1 MTGGMKNGRAIM
13 LQGTG
18 SDVGKSVLTAGL
30 CRAFVRRGLTVR
42 PFKPQNMS
50 NNAAVADDAEGGG
63 GEIGRAQ
70 WLQALACGVAPS
82 VHMNPV
88 LLKPNSDTGSQVVL
102 RGRAL
107 EVAEARQYWGTRGA
121 LLAPVIE
128 SFEHLKTQA
137 DLVVVEGAGSAA
149 EANLRR
155 GDIANM
161 GFAVPTQTP
170 VVLVGDI
177 NRGGVI
183 AALVGTQAVLDAAD
197 RAMVAGFIVNLFRG
211 DPRLFDDGLAMITE
225 RTGWRSFGVVP
236 FLPQIKA
243 LPAEDAVVLEQGRAG
258 EDGRIVIAVPMVARI
273 ANFDDLDPLRADPA
287 FDVRFCPPGTPLPGD
302 AALVVLP
309 GTKST
314 LSDLRFLKAQGWD
327 IDIQAHVRRGGR
339 MLGLCGGYQMLGTR
353 VSDPDGIEGPAGE
366 EAGLGLLDVATVI
379 EPAKTVRNAVCR
391 STLLDADARGYEI
404 HAGRT
409 TGPGLSRT
417 FLEREGETVGI
428 VSSDGLVVG
437 TYLHRMLGDDSFRA
451 RYLRFAGLCGTP
463 DLVFADQVEAA
474 LDALADALE
483 EHLDVDALLEAAR

>member
-1 MTGGMKNGRAIM
+1 MARALM

-30 CRAFVRRGLTVR
+30 CRAFLRRGLTVR

-50 NNAAVADDAEGGG
+50 NNAAVADDGEGGG

-70 WLQALACGVAPS
+70 WLQALACRVPAS

-107 EVAEARQYWGTRGA
+107 ETAEAREYWGTRGA
-121 LLAPVIE
+121 LLEPVIE
-128 SFEHLKTQA
+128 SFEHLKRDA
-137 DLVVVEGAGSAA
+137 DIVVVEGAGSAA

-161 GFAVPTQTP
+161 GFAVPTGTP

-183 AALVGTQAVLDAAD
+183 ASLVGTREVLDAAD

-211 DPRLFDDGLAMITE
+211 DPRLFDDGLAMIVE

-236 FLPQIKA
+236 FLPTIRA
-243 LPAEDAVVLEQGRAG
+243 LPAEDAVVLEQGPSR
-258 EDGRIVIAVPMVARI
+258 EPGRSVIAVPMISRI

-302 AALVVLP
+302 ADLVVLP

-327 IDIQAHVRRGGR
+327 VDLRAHVRRGGR
-339 MLGLCGGYQMLGTR
+339 VLGLCGGYQMLGTR

-366 EAGLGLLDVATVI
+366 EAGLGLLDVQTVI
-379 EPAKTVRNAVCR
+379 GPAKTVRNAVCL
-391 STLLDADARGYEI
+391 STILDAEARGYEI

-409 TGPGLSRT
+409 TGAGLARR
-417 FLEREGETVGI
+417 FLERDGEVVAI
-428 VSSDGLVVG
+428 VSGDGLVVG
-437 TYLHRMLGDDSFRA
+437 SYLHGMLADDAFRD
-451 RYLRFAGLCGTP
+451 RYLSFAGLSGTP
-463 DLVFADQVEAA
+463 GRVFAEQVETA

-483 EHLDVDALLEAAR
+483 QHLDVAALLEAAR

>member
-1 MTGGMKNGRAIM
+1 MTARALM

-30 CRAFVRRGLTVR
+30 CRVFTRRGLAVR

-50 NNAAVADDAEGGG
+50 NNAAVAEDAEGRA

-70 WLQALACGVAPS
+70 WLQALACGVPPS

-107 EVAEARQYWGTRGA
+107 ETAEAREYWARRGA
-121 LLAPVIE
+121 LLDPVVE
-128 SFEHLKTQA
+128 SFERLKAEA
-137 DLVVVEGAGSAA
+137 DLVLVEGAGSAA

-161 GFAVPTQTP
+161 GFAVPTRTP

-183 AALVGTQAVLDAAD
+183 AALVGTHALLDDTD
-197 RAMVAGFIVNLFRG
+197 RDRVRGFIVNLFRG
-211 DPRLFDDGLAMITE
+211 DPRLFDDGLTMIVE
-225 RTGWRSFGVVP
+225 RTGWPSFGVVP
-236 FLPQIKA
+236 FLPEVRA
-243 LPAEDAVVLEQGRAG
+243 LPAEDAVVLEQGPTGGTGRA
-258 EDGRIVIAVPMVARI
+258 VVAVPMVSRI

-287 FDVRFCPPGTPLPGD
+287 FDVRFCPPGTALPGD

-314 LSDLRFLKAQGWD
+314 VADLRFLKAQGWD
-327 IDIQAHVRRGGR
+327 VDIRAHVRRGGR
-339 MLGLCGGYQMLGTR
+339 VLGLCGGYQMLGLR
-353 VSDPDGIEGPAGE
+353 VCDPDGVEGPPGE
-366 EAGLGLLDVATVI
+366 EPGLGLLDVDTVI
-379 EPAKTVRNAVCR
+379 EPAKTVRNAICR
-391 STLLDADARGYEI
+391 APLLGVEARGYEI

-409 TGPGLSRT
+409 AGPGLVRP
-417 FLEREGETVGI
+417 FLEREGEPVAI
-428 VSSDGLVVG
+428 VSSDGRVVG
-437 TYLHRMLGDDSFRA
+437 SYLHGMLGDDGFRA
-451 RYLRFAGLCGTP
+451 RYLDYVGLSGTRGF
-463 DLVFADQVEAA
+463 VFAERVEAA

-483 EHLDVDALLEAAR
+483 SHLDIDALWEAAC

>member
-1 MTGGMKNGRAIM
+1 MTGKALM

-30 CRAFVRRGLTVR
+30 CRAFVRRGMTVR

-50 NNAAVADDAEGGG
+50 NNAAVAEDAEDGA

-107 EVAEARQYWGTRGA
+107 EVAEARQYWGTRGS

-128 SFEHLKTQA
+128 SFEHLKAQA
-137 DLVVVEGAGSAA
+137 DIVVVEGAGSAA

-161 GFAVPTQTP
+161 GFAVPTRTP

-197 RAMVAGFIVNLFRG
+197 RETVAGFIVNLFRG
-211 DPRLFDDGLAMITE
+211 DPRLFDDGLAMIVE

-258 EDGRIVIAVPMVARI
+258 RTDAPSSPCRWS
-273 ANFDDLDPLRADPA
+273 PA
-287 FDVRFCPPGTPLPGD
+287 SPI
-302 AALVVLP
+302 
-309 GTKST
+309 ST
-314 LSDLRFLKAQGWD
+314 ISTRCAP
-327 IDIQAHVRRGGR
+327 IRPSTYASVRRAR
-339 MLGLCGGYQMLGTR
+339 PCRATR
-353 VSDPDGIEGPAGE
+353 RLWCCRGPSRPCPISVS
-366 EAGLGLLDVATVI
+366 
-379 EPAKTVRNAVCR
+379 
-391 STLLDADARGYEI
+391 
-404 HAGRT
+404 
-409 TGPGLSRT
+409 
-417 FLEREGETVGI
+417 
-428 VSSDGLVVG
+428 
-437 TYLHRMLGDDSFRA
+437 
-451 RYLRFAGLCGTP
+451 
-463 DLVFADQVEAA
+463 
-474 LDALADALE
+474 
-483 EHLDVDALLEAAR
+483 

>member
-1 MTGGMKNGRAIM
+1 MARALM

-50 NNAAVADDAEGGG
+50 NNAAVADDAAGGG

-70 WLQALACGVAPS
+70 WLQALACGVPPS

-107 EVAEARQYWGTRGA
+107 ETAEARAYWSTRGA

-128 SFEHLKTQA
+128 SFERLKSEA
-137 DLVVVEGAGSAA
+137 DIVVVEGAGSAA
-149 EANLRR
+149 EANLRQ

-161 GFAVPTQTP
+161 GFAVPTGTP

-183 AALVGTQAVLDAAD
+183 ASLVGTREVLDPTD
-197 RAMVAGFIVNLFRG
+197 RSMVSGFIVNLFRG
-211 DPRLFDDGLAMITE
+211 DPRLFDDGLAMIVE
-225 RTGWRSFGVVP
+225 RTGWRNFGVVP
-236 FLPQIKA
+236 FLPGIKA
-243 LPAEDAVVLEQGRAG
+243 LPAEDAVVLERGQTG
-258 EDGRIVIAVPMVARI
+258 EDGRVVVAVPMVARI

-287 FDVRFCPPGTPLPGD
+287 FDVRFCPPGTALPGD

-314 LSDLRFLKAQGWD
+314 LSDLRFLKSQGWD
-327 IDIQAHVRRGGR
+327 IDLRAHVRRGGR
-339 MLGLCGGYQMLGTR
+339 VLGLCGGYQMLGTGVR
-353 VSDPDGIEGPAGE
+353 DPDGLEGPPGE
-366 EAGLGLLDVATVI
+366 EEGLGLLDVETVI
-379 EPAKTVRNAVCR
+379 GPAKTVRNAVCR
-391 STLLDADARGYEI
+391 SALLDAEARGYEI

-409 TGPGLSRT
+409 SGAGLARR
-417 FLEREGETVGI
+417 FLERDGEVI
-428 VSSDGLVVG
+428 AVVSDDGLVVG
-437 TYLHRMLGDDSFRA
+437 SYLHGMLGDDTFRD
-451 RYLRFAGLCGTP
+451 RYLRFAGLSGTP
-463 DLVFADQVEAA
+463 GLVFSEQIDKA
-474 LDALADALE
+474 LNALADALE
-483 EHLDVDALLEAAR
+483 LHLDIDALLEAAR

>member
-1 MTGGMKNGRAIM
+1 MTGRALM

-30 CRAFVRRGLTVR
+30 CRAFLRRGFAVR

-50 NNAAVADDAEGGG
+50 NNAAVADDAEGGS

-102 RGRAL
+102 RGRAV
-107 EVAEARQYWGTRGA
+107 ETAEACAYWSTRGS

-128 SFEHLKTQA
+128 SFERLKAEA

-149 EANLRR
+149 EANLRQ

-161 GFAVPTQTP
+161 GFAVPTGTP

-183 AALVGTQAVLDAAD
+183 AALIGTQAVLDGAD
-197 RAMVAGFIVNLFRG
+197 RDRVAGFIVNLFRG

-236 FLPQIKA
+236 FLPEIRA
-243 LPAEDAVVLEQGRAG
+243 LPAEDAVVLEQRRAG
-258 EDGRIVIAVPMVARI
+258 ADDRIVVAVPMIARI

-287 FDVRFCPPGTPLPGD
+287 FDVRFCPPGTALPGD
-302 AALVVLP
+302 ASLVVLP

-327 IDIQAHVRRGGR
+327 IDIRAHVRRGGR
-339 MLGLCGGYQMLGTR
+339 VLGLCGGYQMLGRR
-353 VSDPDGIEGPAGE
+353 VRDPEGIEGPAGE
-366 EAGLGLLDVATVI
+366 EEGLGLLDVETVI
-379 EPAKTVRNAVCR
+379 APAKTVRNAVCR
-391 STLLDADARGYEI
+391 SALLDAEAHGYEI

-409 TGPGLSRT
+409 TGPGLNRT
-417 FLEREGETVGI
+417 FLERGDEVIGV
-428 VSSDGLVVG
+428 VSGDGLVVG
-437 TYLHRMLGDDSFRA
+437 SYLHGMLGDDTFRD
-451 RYLRFAGLCGTP
+451 RYLRFAGLSGTP
-463 DLVFADQVEAA
+463 GMVFAEQVETA

-483 EHLDVDALLEAAR
+483 RHLDVDALLDAAR